1 MSDRDPAVQ
10 MWQESTSARLRRVEA
25 ELGSALGALTQANAE
40 RDDMRQAAE
49 RNRDRLHH
57 ARGELAET
65 RDVLSTA
72 AAEVLRLRAL
82 LSGAHDAN
90 LLLIQQLAGALAAND
105 QLAMEHAKCVLQAH
119 QGTGQP
125 ADPDPA
131 KENR

>member
-25 ELGSALGALTQANAE
+25 ELGSALGALTQANAD

-65 RDVLSTA
+65 AARLSTA
-72 AAEVLRLRAL
+72 SGEVLRLRAL
-82 LSGAHDAN
+82 LREAYDAN
-90 LLLIQQLAGALAAND
+90 LRLIQERPQTETT
-105 QLAMEHAKCVLQAH
+105 QE
-119 QGTGQP
+119 QP
-125 ADPDPA
+125 
-131 KENR
+131 

>member
-1 MSDRDPAVQ
+1 MNSDRDPAVQ

-25 ELGSALGALTQANAE
+25 ELGSALGALTQANAD

-82 LSGAHDAN
+82 LSEAYDAN
-90 LLLIQQLAGALAAND
+90 LRLIQERRPQTD
-105 QLAMEHAKCVLQAH
+105 TQE
-119 QGTGQP
+119 QP
-125 ADPDPA
+125 
-131 KENR
+131 